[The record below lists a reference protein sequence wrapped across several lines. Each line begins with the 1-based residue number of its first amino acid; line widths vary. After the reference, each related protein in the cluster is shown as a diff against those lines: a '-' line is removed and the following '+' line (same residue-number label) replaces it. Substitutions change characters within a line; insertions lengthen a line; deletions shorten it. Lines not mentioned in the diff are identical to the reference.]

1 MEELKAMIE
10 KMQEELV
17 LAREKYLAQHQEV
30 KQEIENMLAM
40 LEKQLQAYRKE
51 WERLRVKCT
60 AQLEE

>member
-40 LEKQLQAYRKE
+40 LEK
-51 WERLRVKCT
+51 
-60 AQLEE
+60 